1 MPPKKPKLRDDE
13 LFRMQ
18 LTNTIDMAHPL
29 VRLAG
34 LIDWSRFEGTY
45 GKFYTQ
51 KGRPA
56 LPTRLMTA
64 FRDPDLIKE
73 QPHTATNIELLAA
86 HDGSAIVVGED
97 LIPTITLC
105 NPVAL
110 PRSRIILIA
119 SQNGNKRNF
128 GQHADS

>member
-1 MPPKKPKLRDDE
+1 
-13 LFRMQ
+13 
-18 LTNTIDMAHPL
+18 
-29 VRLAG
+29 
-34 LIDWSRFEGTY
+34 
-45 GKFYTQ
+45 
-51 KGRPA
+51 
-56 LPTRLMTA
+56 
-64 FRDPDLIKE
+64 
-73 QPHTATNIELLAA
+73 
-86 HDGSAIVVGED
+86 VGED